1 LDKDLSILSTIDS
14 KNLTIEGRWQLLEQV
29 GNFSITPSTLMK
41 KILRSS
47 KSSISKVQK
56 VKKKT
61 TDFKK
66 LDNSVKKK
74 KIVVG

>member
-61 TDFKK
+61 TDFKQ